1 MQDTEFVPQAGHQL
15 TNFGGIEI
23 MFNKS
28 NDGVFYRYNY
38 DQTPQDTPIEAE
50 IEYFE
55 TDQDGSP
62 FDHLEAGEL
71 RAGFET
77 SNNRRYYLDNFMR
90 Y

>member
-1 MQDTEFVPQAGHQL
+1 MQNTEFVPQAGHQL

-23 MFNKS
+23 AFNAS
-28 NDGVFYRYNY
+28 NDGVIYRYNY
-38 DQTPQDTPIEAE
+38 GIEPPDAPQAAE

-55 TDQDGSP
+55 SDQDGSP

-77 SNNRRYYLDNFMR
+77 SDSCRYYLDDFMC

>member
-1 MQDTEFVPQAGHQL
+1 MQDTEFVPQAGHLL
-15 TNFGGIEI
+15 TYSGGIEI

-28 NDGVFYRYNY
+28 NDGVLYRYNY
-38 DQTPQDTPIEAE
+38 GGTLDAPEEAE

-55 TDQDGSP
+55 TEQDGSP
-62 FDHLEAGEL
+62 FDHLETGEL

-77 SNNRRYYLDNFMR
+77 SDNCRYYLDDFMR

>member
-1 MQDTEFVPQAGHQL
+1 MQDTEFIPIAGRL
-15 TNFGGIEI
+15 ITNFGGIEI
-23 MFNKS
+23 AFNAS
-28 NDGVFYRYNY
+28 NDGVLYRYNY
-38 DQTPQDTPIEAE
+38 GGTLDAPEEAE

-55 TDQDGSP
+55 SGQDGSP

-77 SNNRRYYLDNFMR
+77 SDNCRYYLDDFMR